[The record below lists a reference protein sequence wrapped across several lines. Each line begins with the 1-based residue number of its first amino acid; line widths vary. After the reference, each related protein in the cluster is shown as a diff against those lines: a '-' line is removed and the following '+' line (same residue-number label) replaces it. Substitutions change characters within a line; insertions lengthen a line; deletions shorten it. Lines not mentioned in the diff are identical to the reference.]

1 MVPWCHGTMVPW
13 SVSERNKRPKLTSK
27 RRTDLKIC
35 VPEAK
40 FVKESDFDVKSGVA
54 PPKST
59 ENDEKRI
66 SEPKNFVEHF
76 FQRRKIESCKS
87 SETRFPKV

>member
-1 MVPWCHGTMVPW
+1 MVDHGTMVPKYHGTMVPW

-40 FVKESDFDVKSGVA
+40 FVKESDSDVKTGLA

-59 ENDEKRI
+59 KNDEKHV
-66 SEPKNFVEHF
+66 SEPKNVVETF
-76 FQRRKIESCKS
+76 FWASKNRKLQI
-87 SETRFPKV
+87 V